1 MRLDGRTVLLG
12 ISGGIAAYKT
22 PELVRALRAA
32 GARVRPVLT
41 RSAQE
46 FVTPLALQT
55 VAGEP
60 VASELFD
67 LTQES
72 EIGHIDLADHSDVV
86 LIAPASA
93 NLIAKAAI
101 GLADDLLTTVL
112 LATRAPI
119 VLAPAMNVNM
129 YENPIVRENLDRL
142 RGRGFSVVA
151 PDSGSLAC
159 GYEGAGRLPDANV
172 LVEAVRTALAPDDL
186 AGERVVITAGPT
198 REYLDPVRFLSNR
211 SSGKMGYA
219 LARAAVRR
227 GAEVVLVAGPGDL
240 PAPRG
245 LEVVAVESAAEMAA
259 AVQRAA
265 RRSTVVIAA
274 AAVADYRPR
283 DRDDEKSPKRRGATR
298 LALEETPD
306 VVVSAVPRSARRIVV
321 GFAAETG
328 GAEEKALAKLKRKG
342 LDLIVAND
350 VAEEGSGFDVD
361 TNRVVLIDGDDRK
374 ALPLL
379 DKNEVADAILDRVMD
394 LRRRSK
400 GQRQKAV
407 QTARKRSVATQK
419 KSTARRQKSS

>member
-1 MRLDGRTVLLG
+1 
-12 ISGGIAAYKT
+12 
-22 PELVRALRAA
+22 
-32 GARVRPVLT
+32 
-41 RSAQE
+41 
-46 FVTPLALQT
+46 
-55 VAGEP
+55 
-60 VASELFD
+60 
-67 LTQES
+67 
-72 EIGHIDLADHSDVV
+72 
-86 LIAPASA
+86 
-93 NLIAKAAI
+93 
-101 GLADDLLTTVL
+101 
-112 LATRAPI
+112 
-119 VLAPAMNVNM
+119 M
-129 YENPIVRENLDRL
+129 YENPIVRENLERL
-142 RGRGFSVVA
+142 RARGFSVLA

-159 GYEGAGRLPDANV
+159 GYEGAGRLPDADV

-240 PAPRG
+240 APPRG
-245 LEVVAVESAAEMAA
+245 LEMVAVESAAEMAA

-306 VVVSAVPRSARRIVV
+306 VVVSAVPRSTRRIVV

-328 GAEEKALAKLKRKG
+328 GAEEKARAKLKRKG

-361 TNRVVLIDGDDRK
+361 TNRVILIDGNDRK

-379 DKNEVADAILDRVMD
+379 DKNEVADAILDRVID

-400 GQRQKAV
+400 ARADKAV
-407 QTARKRSVATQK
+407 STTRKKSAATRK
-419 KSTARRQKSS
+419 NSTARRQKSS

>member
-22 PELVRALRAA
+22 PELVRALRAT

-60 VASELFD
+60 VATELFD

-129 YENPIVRENLDRL
+129 YENPIVRENLERL
-142 RGRGFSVVA
+142 RARGFSVLA

-159 GYEGAGRLPDANV
+159 GYEGAGRLPDADV

-240 PAPRG
+240 APPRG
-245 LEVVAVESAAEMAA
+245 LEMVAVESAAEMAA

-306 VVVSAVPRSARRIVV
+306 VVVSAVPRSTRRIVV

-328 GAEEKALAKLKRKG
+328 GAEEKARAKLKRKG

-361 TNRVVLIDGDDRK
+361 TNRVILIDGNDRK

-379 DKNEVADAILDRVMD
+379 DKNEVADAILDRVID

-400 GQRQKAV
+400 ARADKAV
-407 QTARKRSVATQK
+407 STTRKKSAATRK
-419 KSTARRQKSS
+419 NSTARRQKSS